1 MTQQDFEA
9 ERGMMV
15 EHQLRRR
22 GIVDTRVLQA
32 FLDVP
37 RHLFVPPSHRDM
49 AYADRPLPIGEGQT
63 ISQPYMVARMTE
75 AVQLTGSER
84 VLEVGTGSGYQAAI
98 LAKLCREVVSIERHQ
113 VLSERAGLVLAEL
126 GITNVRLVVGDGSL
140 GFPEAAPY
148 DAIVVTAAAPRIPP
162 ALIEQ
167 LAEGG
172 RIVIPVGPPAAQ
184 SLILGRKS
192 EGKLTT
198 EDLGGC
204 VFVPLITSADETSM

>member
-1 MTQQDFEA
+1 
-9 ERGMMV
+9 MV

-22 GIVDTRVLQA
+22 GIADRRVLQA

-63 ISQPYMVARMTE
+63 ISQPYIVARMTE
-75 AVQLTGSER
+75 AVELTGSER
-84 VLEVGTGSGYQAAI
+84 ALEVGTGSGYQAAI

-113 VLSERAGLVLAEL
+113 VLSERAALVLADL

-140 GFPEAAPY
+140 GYPEAAPY
-148 DAIVVTAAAPRIPP
+148 DVIVVTAAAARIPP
-162 ALIEQ
+162 ALTEQ

-172 RIVIPVGPPAAQ
+172 RMVIPVGPPAAQ
-184 SLILGRKS
+184 SLILARKTA
-192 EGKLTT
+192 GKLTS

-204 VFVPLITSADETSM
+204 VFVPLITGADQGEG

>member
-1 MTQQDFEA
+1 MNEQDFAA
-9 ERGMMV
+9 ERAVMV
-15 EHQLRRR
+15 EYQLRRR
-22 GIVDTRVLQA
+22 GITDSRVLQA

-75 AVQLTGSER
+75 ALNLTGSER
-84 VLEVGTGSGYQAAI
+84 ALEVGTGSGYQAAI
-98 LAKLCREVVSIERHQ
+98 LAKLCREVISIERHQ
-113 VLSERAGLVLAEL
+113 VLSERAGLVLSEL

-148 DAIVVTAAAPRIPP
+148 DVIVVTAAAPRIPP

-167 LAEGG
+167 LVDGG
-172 RIVIPVGPPAAQ
+172 RMVIPVGPPAAQ
-184 SLILGRKS
+184 SLILARKTP
-192 EGKLTT
+192 EALVT

-204 VFVPLITSADETSM
+204 VFVPLISDAEQPDD